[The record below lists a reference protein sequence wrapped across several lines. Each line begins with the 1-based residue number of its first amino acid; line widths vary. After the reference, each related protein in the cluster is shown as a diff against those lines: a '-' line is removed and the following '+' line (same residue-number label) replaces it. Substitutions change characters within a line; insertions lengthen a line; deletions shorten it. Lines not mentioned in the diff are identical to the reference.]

1 MAEDEECYVGSSRK
15 RPKKNLSGGFGEYC
29 CVPGCKSAYF
39 DSNREKT
46 GISLFKIPSKDRD
59 RRNWIR
65 ILKNIRR
72 KGSFDDFN
80 PNKKSVYVCEF

>member
-29 CVPGCKSAYF
+29 SVPGCKSAYF

-46 GISLFKIPSKDRD
+46 GISLFKIPSKDPD

-65 ILKNIRR
+65 MR
-72 KGSFDDFN
+72 S
-80 PNKKSVYVCEF
+80 YC